1 MNSDSGEAP
10 ADGDKASTENSKKRK
25 LKTPIQVM
33 TLENFYN
40 EHKYPT
46 EEMKGKLAEEI
57 GLTEKQVSGWFCHRR
72 LKDKRSVKEDGTNI
86 GSQDRSSVVL
96 QDRGSG
102 LRQDSCGSTKQT
114 DYWNP
119 KPREVESQRLYE
131 GSYMGNADGEDSTS
145 SERSSSLHKNF
156 VSSKD
161 GIRDVESSIYVTHND
176 VIQHP
181 QLMRSYGYNKPSG
194 YLKVKRES
202 ENVSITAVKRQLGR
216 QYQTDGPPLGIQFD
230 PLPPGAF
237 EPQTNAI
244 VQEPIYVGNQRRPH
258 PPHLLGTRK
267 SFNPGPSYELARKL
281 KMHSPDPDSEEE
293 EEDDDN
299 IMIGM
304 EPGLRDRKS
313 LGEPRLKSPSPSFY
327 NTVPNHKPFQETFK
341 GSPRELP
348 VTNNK
353 KGRISSK
360 SWAEGSRNNMI
371 ANFHNLPGSNTE
383 TNQTH
388 NYDKKIFNGG
398 HKTGY
403 LTKSSKLLPPSRS
416 RSPDSIDRGP
426 SSVMVGKFHGE
437 RNQTKT
443 HREKLH
449 STDEP
454 LVTKQVE
461 DDYLQQDYAPKSSYS
476 EILER
481 EGQINRSGVE
491 LPSSLSGDDDETDES
506 SSSSMY

>member
-1 MNSDSGEAP
+1 MHSDSGEAP
-10 ADGDKASTENSKKRK
+10 TDGDKVSAENSKKRK

-33 TLENFYN
+33 ALENFYN

-72 LKDKRSVKEDGTNI
+72 LKDKRSVKEDGNTI

-119 KPREVESQRLYE
+119 KPREVESQRLYG
-131 GSYMGNADGEDSTS
+131 GSYMGNVDGEDSTS
-145 SERSSSLHKNF
+145 SERSSSLHKNL
-156 VSSKD
+156 VSIKD
-161 GIRDVESSIYVTHND
+161 GIRDVESSRYFTHND
-176 VIQHP
+176 VIAHP
-181 QLMRSYGYNKPSG
+181 QVMRSYGYNKPSG

-202 ENVSITAVKRQLGR
+202 ENGAITAVKRQLGR
-216 QYQTDGPPLGIQFD
+216 QYQEDGPPLGVEFD

-258 PPHLLGTRK
+258 PPHLLGIRK
-267 SFNPGPSYELARKL
+267 SFNPGPSYELTRKL
-281 KMHSPDPDSEEE
+281 KMHSPDPDPDSEEE
-293 EEDDDN
+293 EEDDDDDN
-299 IMIGM
+299 MMIGM
-304 EPGLRDRKS
+304 EPGLRDRKN
-313 LGEPRLKSPSPSFY
+313 LGEPRLKSPSPCFY
-327 NTVPNHKPFQETFK
+327 NTAPNHKTFKETFK
-341 GSPRELP
+341 GSPRKIPL
-348 VTNNK
+348 TISK

-360 SWAEGSRNNMI
+360 SWAEGSRSNLI
-371 ANFHNLPGSNTE
+371 ANFRNLPGSNIE

-388 NYDKKIFNGG
+388 NYDNKIFNGG

-403 LTKSSKLLPPSRS
+403 LSKSSKLLPPSRS
-416 RSPDSIDRGP
+416 RSPDSIDGGP
-426 SSVMVGKFHGE
+426 SSVMAEKYHDE
-437 RNQTKT
+437 RNQTKM
-443 HREKLH
+443 HREMLH

-454 LVTKQVE
+454 PVTKQVKHG
-461 DDYLQQDYAPKSSYS
+461 YLQQASAYS

-481 EGQINRSGVE
+481 QGQINRSGVE
-491 LPSSLSGDDDETDES
+491 LASSLSGDDETDES
-506 SSSSMY
+506 SSSMD

>member
-1 MNSDSGEAP
+1 MHSDSGEAP

-33 TLENFYN
+33 ALENFYN

-72 LKDKRSVKEDGTNI
+72 LKDKRHVKEDGNAI

-119 KPREVESQRLYE
+119 KPREVESQRLYG

-145 SERSSSLHKNF
+145 SDRSSSLHKNL

-161 GIRDVESSIYVTHND
+161 GIRDVESSRYVAHKD

-181 QLMRSYGYNKPSG
+181 QVMRSYGYNKPSG
-194 YLKVKRES
+194 YLKVKGES
-202 ENVSITAVKRQLGR
+202 ENFAITAVKRQLGR
-216 QYQTDGPPLGIQFD
+216 QYQEDGPPLGVEFD

-244 VQEPIYVGNQRRPH
+244 VQEPIYIGNQRRSH

-267 SFNPGPSYELARKL
+267 SFNPGPSYELARKS
-281 KMHSPDPDSEEE
+281 KMHSPDPDSEE
-293 EEDDDN
+293 DDDDDDDD
-299 IMIGM
+299 IMVGM
-304 EPGLRDRKS
+304 EPGLRDKKS

-327 NTVPNHKPFQETFK
+327 NSVPHHKSFKETLK
-341 GSPRELP
+341 GSPREIP
-348 VTNNK
+348 VTNSKN
-353 KGRISSK
+353 GRISSK

-371 ANFHNLPGSNTE
+371 ANFHNLSGSNIE
-383 TNQTH
+383 TNQSH
-388 NYDKKIFNGG
+388 GYDKHILNGG
-398 HKTGY
+398 RKTGY

-416 RSPDSIDRGP
+416 RSPDSMDRGP
-426 SSVMVGKFHGE
+426 SSGMAGKYHGE
-437 RNQTKT
+437 WNQMKT

-454 LVTKQVE
+454 PVAKRVKHGYIQQV
-461 DDYLQQDYAPKSSYS
+461 YAPKSSY
-476 EILER
+476 R
-481 EGQINRSGVE
+481 QINR
-491 LPSSLSGDDDETDES
+491 SSLSGDDETDET
-506 SSSSMY
+506 SSSSMD

>member
-1 MNSDSGEAP
+1 MHSDSGEAP

-33 TLENFYN
+33 ALENFYN

-72 LKDKRSVKEDGTNI
+72 LKDKRHVKEDGNAI

-119 KPREVESQRLYE
+119 KPREVESQRLYG
-131 GSYMGNADGEDSTS
+131 GSYMGNADAEDSTS
-145 SERSSSLHKNF
+145 SDRSSSLNKNL

-161 GIRDVESSIYVTHND
+161 GIRNVESSRYVAHKD

-181 QLMRSYGYNKPSG
+181 QVMRSYGYNKPSG
-194 YLKVKRES
+194 YLKVKGES
-202 ENVSITAVKRQLGR
+202 ENFAITAVKRQLGR
-216 QYQTDGPPLGIQFD
+216 QYQEDGPPLGVEFD

-244 VQEPIYVGNQRRPH
+244 VQEPIYVGNQRRSH
-258 PPHLLGTRK
+258 PSHLLGTRK
-267 SFNPGPSYELARKL
+267 SFNPGPSYELARKS
-281 KMHSPDPDSEEE
+281 KMHSPDPDSE
-293 EEDDDN
+293 DDDDDDDL
-299 IMIGM
+299 MVGM
-304 EPGLRDRKS
+304 EPGLRDKKS

-327 NTVPNHKPFQETFK
+327 NSVPHHKSFKETLK
-341 GSPRELP
+341 GSPREIP
-348 VTNNK
+348 VTDSKN
-353 KGRISSK
+353 GRISSK

-371 ANFHNLPGSNTE
+371 ANFHNLLE
-383 TNQTH
+383 IIH
-388 NYDKKIFNGG
+388 IFNGG
-398 HKTGY
+398 RKTGY

-416 RSPDSIDRGP
+416 RSPDSMDRGP
-426 SSVMVGKFHGE
+426 SSGMAGKYHGE
-437 RNQTKT
+437 RNQMKT

-454 LVTKQVE
+454 PVAKRVKHGYIQQV
-461 DDYLQQDYAPKSSYS
+461 YAPKSSYS

-481 EGQINRSGVE
+481 KSQINRSGVE
-491 LPSSLSGDDDETDES
+491 LRSSISGDDETDES
-506 SSSSMY
+506 SSSSMD

>member
-1 MNSDSGEAP
+1 MIPSEAL

-33 TLENFYN
+33 ALENFYN

-46 EEMKGKLAEEI
+46 EEMKGKLAGEI

-72 LKDKRSVKEDGTNI
+72 LKDKRHVKEDGNAI

-119 KPREVESQRLYE
+119 KPREVESQRLYG

-145 SERSSSLHKNF
+145 SDRSSSLHKNL

-161 GIRDVESSIYVTHND
+161 GIRDVESSRYVAHKD

-181 QLMRSYGYNKPSG
+181 QVMRSYGYNKPSG
-194 YLKVKRES
+194 YLKVKGES
-202 ENVSITAVKRQLGR
+202 ENFAITAVKRQLGR
-216 QYQTDGPPLGIQFD
+216 QYQEDGPPLGVEFD

-244 VQEPIYVGNQRRPH
+244 VQEPIYVGNQRRSH

-267 SFNPGPSYELARKL
+267 SFNPGPSYELARKS
-281 KMHSPDPDSEEE
+281 KMHSPDPDSE
-293 EEDDDN
+293 DDDDDDDD
-299 IMIGM
+299 IMVGM
-304 EPGLRDRKS
+304 EPGLRDKKS

-327 NTVPNHKPFQETFK
+327 NSVPHHKSFKETLK
-341 GSPRELP
+341 GSPREIP
-348 VTNNK
+348 VTNSKN
-353 KGRISSK
+353 GRISSK

-371 ANFHNLPGSNTE
+371 ANFHNLSGSNIE
-383 TNQTH
+383 TNQSH
-388 NYDKKIFNGG
+388 DYDKHILNGG
-398 HKTGY
+398 RKTGY

-416 RSPDSIDRGP
+416 RSPDSMDRGP
-426 SSVMVGKFHGE
+426 SSGMAGKYHGE
-437 RNQTKT
+437 RNQMKS

-454 LVTKQVE
+454 PVAKRVKHGYIQQV
-461 DDYLQQDYAPKSSYS
+461 YAPKSSYS

-481 EGQINRSGVE
+481 KSQINRSGVE
-491 LPSSLSGDDDETDES
+491 LPSSISGDDETDES
-506 SSSSMY
+506 SSSSMD